1 MSLKKSGL
9 FFNRRTTTTKRIN
22 STNKVVIHP
31 QPLDKV
37 SIVLSPLLLMI
48 SPSINANANNPTNS
62 IPKYMIIKENNPR
75 QAIISSYNRP
85 VLYNNI
91 VLFNGRRLIRFR

>member
-9 FFNRRTTTTKRIN
+9 SLNRNTMNTKRIS

-62 IPKYMIIKENNPR
+62 IPKYMILKTKCPR
-75 QAIISSYNRP
+75 TAIIQSYTRP
-85 VLYNNI
+85 IAYKDHILLDGVVI
-91 VLFNGRRLIRFR
+91 IKFK